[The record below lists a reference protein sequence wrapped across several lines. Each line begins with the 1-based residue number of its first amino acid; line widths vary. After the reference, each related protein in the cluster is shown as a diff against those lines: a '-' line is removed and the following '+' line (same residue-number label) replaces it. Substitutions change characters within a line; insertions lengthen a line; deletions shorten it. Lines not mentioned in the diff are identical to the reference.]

1 MILPR
6 MNATSR
12 LLLPLLLLA
21 GAVPA
26 AEVGTSVT
34 QGALSTTRIN
44 FFMTNNDP
52 GAIYNSAELRLEAAL
67 GAVFSAIRSR
77 NPAVAAMT
85 TAGLISSGHL
95 TGSIQ
100 PGEVSSGWTQ
110 NISPSTS
117 IVAFGHG
124 PFYTTWQNTASN
136 AAQDTLTFTLNVGKN
151 SATDP
156 RLKNLLD
163 FNGNSLV
170 EAGERLLTL
179 PALAAAPAEPDAG
192 FVAQYGGVSPVTAA
206 VARFAVAGDWLERG
220 AAAAALGVQRSG
232 ADAVLSWQ
240 AQHGLSYELQTSL
253 TLPSNPADWTP
264 LSTQQRPNTPGPELA
279 PQTHTHSGA
288 FPAPARFY
296 RLRITAP

>member
-1 MILPR
+1 
-6 MNATSR
+6 MNAASR

-26 AEVGTSVT
+26 AEVATSFSQTGINT
-34 QGALSTTRIN
+34 QVN

-52 GAIYNSAELRLEAAL
+52 GAIYNSAELRLESFLAP
-67 GAVFSAIRSR
+67 VIDAIQRFK
-77 NPAVAAMT
+77 PGIT
-85 TAGLISSGHL
+85 TRAQMYATMSL
-95 TGSIQ
+95 TVRQ
-100 PGEVSSGWTQ
+100 TPTGEVYSGWQ
-110 NISPSTS
+110 SNINSSTGVVS
-117 IVAFGHG
+117 LSHG
-124 PFYTTWQNTASN
+124 PFFTTWQTTAAN
-136 AAQDTLTFTLNVGKN
+136 ASQDMMALTLNLGG
-151 SATDP
+151 
-156 RLKNLLD
+156 LLD

-192 FVAQYGGVSPVTAA
+192 FVGIEGITRYPAA

-253 TLPSNPADWTP
+253 TLSANPADWTT

-279 PQTHTHSGA
+279 SQTFTHSAA
-288 FPAPARFY
+288 FGVGVRFY
-296 RLRITAP
+296 RLRLTVLP